1 MENPKLFISY
11 CWSTPEHEQWVI
23 DLATELTE
31 SGIHVILD
39 KWDLKEGHDAFAFME
54 KMVTDPE
61 IKKVAMICDEAYA
74 SRADGR
80 SGGVG
85 TETQII
91 SREVYEDQEQGK
103 FVAVIPNRD
112 DNGQAFLPTYYKS
125 RIYIDLSEPDKYSDN
140 YEKLL
145 RWIYDKPLFVRPEI
159 GKKPSFLD
167 ESEETVSLGTATIQ
181 KRTLSAIKES
191 KPFASGALDEYLQ
204 TFSSN
209 LERFRLTE
217 VQGEFDDA
225 VIDSIASFLPYRN
238 EYLSIIFAISQYAAN
253 ETNIQKIHRFFESL
267 VPYMDKPSH
276 VSSWRETDFDNF
288 KFIIHEL
295 FLYTVAILIKNEQ
308 FELTG
313 KLLSQQYYIEG
324 KAQYGQTVRFEY
336 HIFREYLRS
345 LEHRNNR
352 LKLNRL
358 SVHSDLLKE
367 RVKGSGLEFK
377 HIMQADFLLFIRA
390 DLHKES
396 YYNRWFPDT
405 LLYLGHF
412 NNPFEIFAR
421 SSSVSYFEQV
431 KLALGISDISEL
443 AKLMEVYAQDSQ
455 RVPRWH
461 FESFSPTALL
471 GYEHLATRA

>member
-23 DLATELTE
+23 DLSTELTE

-54 KMVTDPE
+54 KMVTDPSV
-61 IKKVAMICDEAYA
+61 KKVAMICDEAYA

-103 FVAVIPNRD
+103 FVAIIPNRD
-112 DNGQAFLPTYYKS
+112 ENGQAFLPTYYKS

-145 RWIYDKPLFVRPEI
+145 RWVYDKPLYTRPEI
-159 GKKPSFLD
+159 GKKPSFLEGT
-167 ESEETVSLGTATIQ
+167 ESVSLGTSTSQ
-181 KRTLSAIKES
+181 KRALSAIKES
-191 KPFASGALDEYLQ
+191 KQFASGALDEYLH
-204 TFSSN
+204 TFSIN
-209 LERFRLTE
+209 LERFRLIE
-217 VQGEFDDA
+217 VEGEFDEA
-225 VIDSIASFLPYRN
+225 LIINVESFLPYRN
-238 EYLSIIFAISQYAAN
+238 EFLALILAISQYAPN
-253 ETNIQKIHRFFESL
+253 EENIHKLHRFFESL
-267 VPYMDKPSH
+267 IPYMDKPSH
-276 VSSWRETDFDNF
+276 INSWKESDFDNF

-295 FLYTVAILIKNEQ
+295 FLYTVAILLKSEQ
-308 FELTG
+308 FKLTG

-324 KAQYGQTVRFEY
+324 KAQYGQPTMFEY
-336 HIFREYLRS
+336 QIFREYLRS
-345 LEHRNNR
+345 LDHRNDR

-358 SVHSDLLKE
+358 SIHADLLKE
-367 RVKGSGLEFK
+367 RSNGSGVEFK
-377 HIMQADFLLFIRA
+377 HLMQADFLLFIRS
-390 DLHKES
+390 DLHNDS
-396 YYNRWFPDT
+396 YYQRWFPDT
-405 LLYLGHF
+405 LLYVGHF

-421 SSSVSYFEQV
+421 SSSKAYFEKMKV
-431 KLALGISDISEL
+431 ALGINEVSDL
-443 AKLMEVYAQDSQ
+443 DKLIEIYTNDPQ

-461 FESFSPTALL
+461 FDSFNPRALL
-471 GYEHLATRA
+471 GYELLSTRA

>member
-23 DLATELTE
+23 DLSTELTE

-54 KMVTDPE
+54 KMVTDPSV
-61 IKKVAMICDEAYA
+61 KKVAMICDEAYA

-103 FVAVIPNRD
+103 FVAIIPNRD
-112 DNGQAFLPTYYKS
+112 ENGQAFLPTYYKS

-145 RWIYDKPLFVRPEI
+145 RWVYDKPLYTRPEI
-159 GKKPSFLD
+159 GKKPSFLEGT
-167 ESEETVSLGTATIQ
+167 ESVSLGTSTSQ
-181 KRTLSAIKES
+181 KRALSAIKES
-191 KPFASGALDEYLQ
+191 KQFASGALDEYLH
-204 TFSSN
+204 TFSIN
-209 LERFRLTE
+209 LERFRLIE
-217 VQGEFDDA
+217 VEGEFDEA
-225 VIDSIASFLPYRN
+225 LIINVESFLPYRN
-238 EYLSIIFAISQYAAN
+238 EFLALILAISQYAPN
-253 ETNIQKIHRFFESL
+253 EENIHKLHRFFESL
-267 VPYMDKPSH
+267 IPYMDKPSH
-276 VSSWRETDFDNF
+276 INSWKESDFDNF

-295 FLYTVAILIKNEQ
+295 FLYTVAILLKSEQ

-324 KAQYGQTVRFEY
+324 KAQYGQPTMFEY
-336 HIFREYLRS
+336 QIFREYLRS
-345 LEHRNNR
+345 LDHRNDR

-358 SVHSDLLKE
+358 SIHADLLKE
-367 RVKGSGLEFK
+367 RSNGSGVEFK
-377 HIMQADFLLFIRA
+377 HLMQADFLLFIRS
-390 DLHKES
+390 DLHNDS
-396 YYNRWFPDT
+396 YYQRWFPDT
-405 LLYLGHF
+405 LLYVGHF

-421 SSSVSYFEQV
+421 SSSKAYFEKMKV
-431 KLALGISDISEL
+431 ALGINEVSDL
-443 AKLMEVYAQDSQ
+443 DKLIEIYTNDPQ

-461 FESFSPTALL
+461 FDSFNPRALL
-471 GYEHLATRA
+471 GYELLSTRA